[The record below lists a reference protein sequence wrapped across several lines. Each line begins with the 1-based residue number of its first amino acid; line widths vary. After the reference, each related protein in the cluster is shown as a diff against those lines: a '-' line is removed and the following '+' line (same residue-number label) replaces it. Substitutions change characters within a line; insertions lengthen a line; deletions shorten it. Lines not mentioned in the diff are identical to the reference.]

1 MATFT
6 PSTMTARTPHTP
18 VHDLS
23 DEALVQ
29 RMGETGD
36 RTCFGIIYERYQG
49 RVLSRTWHMVGD
61 RAEAQDLTQ
70 EVFLRLFKNAAKYKQ
85 QSAFAAWFKVL
96 TYNVVIDELRK
107 RQRMQ
112 MDPLP
117 DDPSTLSMME
127 ESDQTIREKRTFE
140 LLYERLMHLLDRIN
154 QEEKELLLMKYR
166 DDIPVKTIATRM
178 RLGESAVKMRLRR
191 SRLKVLALDKELPT
205 DIELRQLAFPTNAAS

>member
-85 QSAFAAWFKVL
+85 QSAFAAWFK
-96 TYNVVIDELRK
+96 
-107 RQRMQ
+107 
-112 MDPLP
+112 
-117 DDPSTLSMME
+117 
-127 ESDQTIREKRTFE
+127 
-140 LLYERLMHLLDRIN
+140 LL
-154 QEEKELLLMKYR
+154 K
-166 DDIPVKTIATRM
+166 
-178 RLGESAVKMRLRR
+178 
-191 SRLKVLALDKELPT
+191 
-205 DIELRQLAFPTNAAS
+205 